1 MKIFSK
7 EEFVNFVR
15 NDDMIYIDNV
25 DLNSEDNSFDYD
37 MKIVNDVVDEN
48 GVYSLMFGSRGEVE
62 FVKVN
67 LVDELVEWNE
77 LSMSNEFCY
86 LCGNW
91 NEEELDRDNDLLELG
106 FDEEDWR
113 YYFTIV
119 KKKSWFEIKN
129 LV

>member
-15 NDDMIYIDNV
+15 NDEMIYIDNV
-25 DLNSEDNSFDYD
+25 DLNSEDNNFDYD
-37 MKIVNDVVDEN
+37 MKIVNEVVDED

-77 LSMSNEFCY
+77 LDNDNEFKS
-86 LCGNW
+86 LIGNW
-91 NEEELDRDNDLLELG
+91 NENELDRDNVYFELV
-106 FDEEDWR
+106 FDEEDFR
-113 YYFTIV
+113 CYFMIV
-119 KKKSWFEIKN
+119 GGNK
-129 LV
+129 

>member
-15 NDDMIYIDNV
+15 NDEMIYIDNV

-37 MKIVNDVVDEN
+37 MKIVNEVVDEN

-77 LSMSNEFCY
+77 LDNDNEFKS
-86 LCGNW
+86 LVGNW
-91 NEEELDRDNDLLELG
+91 NENELDRDNVYFELI
-106 FDEEDWR
+106 FDEEDFR
-113 YYFTIV
+113 CYFIIEDRFT
-119 KKKSWFEIKN
+119 KRSK
-129 LV
+129 